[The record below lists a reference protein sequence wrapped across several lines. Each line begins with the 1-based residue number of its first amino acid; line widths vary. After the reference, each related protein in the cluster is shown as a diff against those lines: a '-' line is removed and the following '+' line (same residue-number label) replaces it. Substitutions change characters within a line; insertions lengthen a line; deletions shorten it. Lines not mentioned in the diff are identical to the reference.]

1 MYSNWSRTTLYL
13 AIITLHK
20 AILAG
25 VLDFKMAALHFFNN
39 SAEVILTIEVN
50 KIAKSNIANEFG
62 RPHFTKNI

>member
-1 MYSNWSRTTLYL
+1 MEQREVLTVHALSVLSWRYMYSDWSRTTLYL

-50 KIAKSNIANEFG
+50 
-62 RPHFTKNI
+62 

>member
-25 VLDFKMAALHFFNN
+25 VLDFKMAALLFFNN
-39 SAEVILTIEVN
+39 STEVILTIEI
-50 KIAKSNIANEFG
+50 KLQRAIANEFG
-62 RPHFTKNI
+62 RAHFTKNI

>member
-39 SAEVILTIEVN
+39 SAEVIITIEVN
-50 KIAKSNIANEFG
+50 QIAKSNC
-62 RPHFTKNI
+62 